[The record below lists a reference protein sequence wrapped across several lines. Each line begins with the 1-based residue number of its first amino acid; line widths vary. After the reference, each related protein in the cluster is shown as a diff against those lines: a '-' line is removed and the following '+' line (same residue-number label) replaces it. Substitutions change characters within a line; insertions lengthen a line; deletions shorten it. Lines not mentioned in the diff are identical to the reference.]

1 MEGSVA
7 TDEGEETPV
16 LVAEQA
22 LEDISDS
29 SKATSHSNASGEVQ
43 GEGAHPRIDA
53 DDKLGDEA
61 SKPLVGRIDGN
72 NVEEG
77 RRILAER
84 QHPLVT
90 IEKTMDGGAR
100 RAAELAAAAK

>member
-1 MEGSVA
+1 MGVEGSVA

-61 SKPLVGRIDGN
+61 TF
-72 NVEEG
+72 
-77 RRILAER
+77 LAKAV
-84 QHPLVT
+84 QTGLSP
-90 IEKTMDGGAR
+90 KGA
-100 RAAELAAAAK
+100 

>member
-1 MEGSVA
+1 MGVEGSVA
-7 TDEGEETPV
+7 TDEGEETLV

-53 DDKLGDEA
+53 DDKLGDKA
-61 SKPLVGRIDGN
+61 TFLAKAVQTGLSPKGAKLAMFTSVPY
-72 NVEEG
+72 
-77 RRILAER
+77 RRSLA
-84 QHPLVT
+84 
-90 IEKTMDGGAR
+90 
-100 RAAELAAAAK
+100 